1 LLNQNH
7 EETTADTQQDETPVH
22 QKNLRLWPALLLV
35 ITGILSSRL
44 TELYD
49 DAPSWLWMVVAFG
62 PLLCSLLALVW
73 WTFFSRTNL
82 RQRIYGL
89 IGIIGTG
96 SIVLLLL
103 DQTMYGPVI
112 MMITFP
118 LGMTGFVAGLYLSRW
133 LPLPQNWLAVTGC
146 ILGFGYSLFFRYE
159 GMWGDFTVR
168 LAPRWQPTSESLLL
182 NREAGEEDAMPLARR
197 LQSLEQISWPGF
209 RGEARRGI
217 ATTSKLDTDWVKHP
231 PKEQWRI
238 KIGPGWSS
246 FAVAGELLFTQ
257 EQRGENE
264 CVTCYNARSGK
275 EIWIHM
281 EQTRLDDPLGGPG
294 PRATPTLYQ
303 GRLYTLGST
312 GILLCLNPLNG
323 EMIWKV
329 DIPKE
334 AGRSVPMWG
343 FCASPLTLG
352 EHVIVHASESG
363 EKDVFGYKASNGEL
377 AWTAAAGEHSY
388 SSPQQMNFN
397 DDQQVAILHDEGL
410 TLLNPTTGT
419 ILVEHAWPHSGYRA
433 LQPCV
438 VGERQIVL
446 PTGMGTGTRLLEI
459 DVESDNWNVK
469 EIWTSKNLKSDFNDL
484 LVHKG
489 NLYGFDDS
497 IFTCIDLATG
507 RRQWKRGRYGKGQSL
522 LLPEDNLI
530 MVLSEQGVIVVLNTD
545 SETHEELASIQM
557 LNGKT
562 WNHPVLV
569 GNNLYVRNSEEA
581 ACYLL
586 PTNKTDRQG
595 LPAATDQP

>member
-1 LLNQNH
+1 
-7 EETTADTQQDETPVH
+7 
-22 QKNLRLWPALLLV
+22 
-35 ITGILSSRL
+35 
-44 TELYD
+44 
-49 DAPSWLWMVVAFG
+49 
-62 PLLCSLLALVW
+62 
-73 WTFFSRTNL
+73 
-82 RQRIYGL
+82 
-89 IGIIGTG
+89 
-96 SIVLLLL
+96 
-103 DQTMYGPVI
+103 
-112 MMITFP
+112 
-118 LGMTGFVAGLYLSRW
+118 
-133 LPLPQNWLAVTGC
+133 
-146 ILGFGYSLFFRYE
+146 
-159 GMWGDFTVR
+159 
-168 LAPRWQPTSESLLL
+168 
-182 NREAGEEDAMPLARR
+182 MPLARR

-312 GILLCLNPLNG
+312 GILLCLNPVNG
-323 EMIWKV
+323 EIIWKV

-586 PTNKTDRQG
+586 PATNK
-595 LPAATDQP
+595 